1 MINDFNQSA
10 RQAFTQLSVST
21 LLSAMSKSGDST
33 YRHKCSSLF
42 LPTGFCIKVTA
53 GTALDGY
60 YRIFESSTAEK
71 YEYIGIVSVD
81 VHKDLLNDDDHV
93 ISIVYSDRYISD
105 YIRRSTG
112 KFRW

>member
-10 RQAFTQLSVST
+10 RQAFTQFSVST
-21 LLSAMSKSGDST
+21 LLGAMSNSGDST
-33 YRHKCSSLF
+33 YRHECSSLF

-81 VHKDLLNDDDHV
+81 VHKDLLNDDHV

-105 YIRRSTG
+105 YIKRSTG